1 MQTDLTKSGSIWEK
15 RNKFE
20 NLFLIQNYLQIPCWW
35 CKLLNKQIRNPSN
48 TTSTRQW
55 WQHSLMYSPYSFYR
69 WPCQLRHW
77 EPAFP
82 VNAVFPDTNSPLV
95 NSLWQPFCAWS
106 IWERWLAWYCQPL
119 HQCYHRP
126 ELKWVWYFYKIKIF
140 YIDVRTSKFECYILH
155 KGGFHLHL
163 LVFPFVYQFN
173 SRIRVLVHLSFACK
187 YLV

>member
-1 MQTDLTKSGSIWEK
+1 MGWLELIGTPSVGILHWSDCTCFCCLLCHHYDLLQTDLTKNGSIWKK

-20 NLFLIQNYLQIPCWW
+20 HLFLIQNYLQIPCWW

-82 VNAVFPDTNSPLV
+82 VNVVFPDTNSPLV
-95 NSLWQPFCAWS
+95 NSLWRLFCAWS
-106 IWERWLAWYCQPL
+106 IWERWWAWYCQPL
-119 HQCYHRP
+119 HQYYHRP
-126 ELKWVWYFYKIKIF
+126 ELK
-140 YIDVRTSKFECYILH
+140 
-155 KGGFHLHL
+155 
-163 LVFPFVYQFN
+163 
-173 SRIRVLVHLSFACK
+173 
-187 YLV
+187 